1 MYTTR
6 FIRLRY
12 LVPSSFYTI
21 FVPLISSTLVYV
33 LFSVLGYTH
42 LTLPLLPITLIGTA
56 VSFYVGFKN
65 NSSYDRMWE
74 ARRIW
79 GGIVNSSRMWGTM
92 VLQLVKDKEKSTQL
106 IHRHIAW
113 CNMLRLQLR
122 KNKVWSEKYYQRYTS
137 SLQRNQEISFEE
149 KVAKILSKY
158 VSAADYTLVK
168 NKGNIA
174 SYLLHL
180 QNSDLKLL
188 KDNGTIDA
196 MEYMTICNIIQELYN
211 QQGGCERIKNYPF
224 PRQYAVFSRLFV
236 DIFMF
241 ILPFGLMTEVI
252 KLAPTAP
259 WLIFPACLI
268 VSWVFNWM
276 EQVGDFSEN
285 PFENAVTD
293 VPMSA
298 MCRSIGIDLQ
308 EMMGAEEVQERLQP
322 VNGILM

>member
-12 LVPSSFYTI
+12 LVPSTFYTI
-21 FVPLISSTLVYV
+21 FIPMVSSLLVYI
-33 LFSVLGYTH
+33 LYIKFGYSYIA
-42 LTLPLLPITLIGTA
+42 LPLLPITLIGTA

-79 GGIVNSSRMWGTM
+79 GGITNSSRMWGTM
-92 VLQLVKDKEKSTQL
+92 ILQLVKDKEKSHAL

-113 CNMLRLQLR
+113 CNLLRLQLR
-122 KNKVWSEKYYQRYTS
+122 KNKVFTEKYYQRYTS
-137 SLQRNQEISFEE
+137 PLQRNQEESFDQ
-149 KVAKILSKY
+149 KADRILNKY
-158 VSAADYTLVK
+158 VSDMEYQLVK
-168 NKGNIA
+168 KKGNIA

-180 QNSDLKLL
+180 QNTDLKAL
-188 KDNGTIDA
+188 KNDGTIDA

-211 QQGGCERIKNYPF
+211 HQGGCERIKNYPF

-236 DIFMF
+236 DVFMF
-241 ILPFGLMTEVI
+241 ILPFGLISEIV
-252 KLAPTAP
+252 KLTPGTP
-259 WLIFPACLI
+259 WLLFPACLI
-268 VSWVFNWM
+268 VAWIFNSM

-298 MCRSIGIDLQ
+298 MCRNIAIDLQ
-308 EMMGAEEVQERLQP
+308 EMMDEAEVQERLKP